1 MLISKIR
8 GLIVV
13 ILLLAPP
20 LQAVTRVAY
29 THPGNMMKIPTTYVR
44 RSPYLFSA
52 GFSSEIHGFS
62 PFNTARGV
70 YFAMDI
76 TDKFTLGFSSGQG
89 ADTTS
94 VDNILESTYVPP
106 VEFGFHLQ
114 QKIYVRSDISFSLGL
129 HDIVFENAP
138 DGLSLDPKQLSFFG
152 VIGSE
157 KSFGE
162 YHLST
167 YMGFGTGGFS
177 PVVSTETSVTTQTAD
192 TASTGTGAGVFAGVL
207 LGTPFLPKWGGLD
220 FVGEFDGTGINVGL
234 RIPLTSDYRLSLG
247 FTHIENLPAFSAEA
261 YSFDHPG
268 VTIGFTMAIPRGA
281 PRRGVPGVPSRAMG
295 PTPTPEAGVIDSTL
309 MFADVAVATLRDS
322 LRVSRHQS
330 RNLASQAALL
340 RQRSVSL
347 EDSVKSLKLEKSVS
361 QKNVNRAMRHLSRS
375 LRYFYSGDYRE
386 ALQEVETA
394 LELNPNL
401 ALAYARRGSIYY
413 KLGDSQRATIN
424 WNLALQMDPE
434 YDDVRNILKA
444 LHENRLKTTSFSR
457 E

>member
-1 MLISKIR
+1 MLIGKIR
-8 GLIVV
+8 VFLVGM
-13 ILLLAPP
+13 LLLVMP

-29 THPGNMMKIPTTYVR
+29 THPGNMMKIPTTFVK
-44 RSPYLFSA
+44 RSPYLFTA
-52 GFSSEIHGFS
+52 GFSSEIHRFS

-70 YFAMDI
+70 YFAMDM

-94 VDNILESTYVPP
+94 VDNILNSTYLPP
-106 VEFGFHLQ
+106 VEFGFHFQ
-114 QKIYVRSDISFSLGL
+114 QKIYVRSDISFSIGL
-129 HDIVFENAP
+129 HDIVFQNAP
-138 DGLSLDPKQLSFFG
+138 DGLSLDPKQLTFFS

-177 PVVSTETSVTTQTAD
+177 PVVSTTTTSTTQTAD
-192 TASTGTGAGVFAGVL
+192 TASTGTGAGVFAGIL
-207 LGTPFLPKWGGLD
+207 LRTPFMPKWGGLD

-268 VTIGFTMAIPRGA
+268 ITLGFTMAIPRGA
-281 PRRGVPGVPSRAMG
+281 PGVPLRGVAVG
-295 PTPTPEAGVIDSTL
+295 PAPILEAGVMDSTL

-322 LRVSRHQS
+322 LRVTRHQS
-330 RNLASQAALL
+330 RNLASQVALL

-347 EDSVKSLKLEKSVS
+347 ENSVKSLKLEKSVS
-361 QKNVNRAMRHLSRS
+361 RKNVNRAMRHLSRS

-394 LELNPNL
+394 LEMNPNL

-413 KLGDSQRATIN
+413 KLGDPQRATIN